1 MFPIRIMKKA
11 VISFLLVLS
20 SALSCEI
27 AAQNQSSPPMT
38 IIYVFDPLCG
48 WCYGF
53 SGVIQDFVTQHPELE
68 VEIISGGM
76 VTGDR
81 IGPLSEIAPY
91 LRTAY
96 KGVEERTGVVFG
108 EPYLKELFGEA
119 TMEMT
124 SVPSSRALATFKQL
138 NDDQR
143 AAFAYGSALQKAI
156 YFDGVAPGN
165 VEIFADLATEFGIDR
180 DLFLSTY
187 RSDAIEKAMLGE
199 FAKSDALGVN
209 GFPTVLL
216 VKDNSVTPL
225 SRGYVNLEAL
235 EKSFGAVTK

>member
-1 MFPIRIMKKA
+1 MFLRRIMKKA
-11 VISFLLVLS
+11 VISLLLVLS
-20 SALSCEI
+20 SALCCEI

-38 IIYVFDPLCG
+38 IIYAFDPLCG

-53 SGVIQDFVTQHPELE
+53 SGVIQGFVTRHPELE

-96 KGVEERTGVVFG
+96 KGVEDRTGVMFG

-138 NDDQR
+138 HDDQR

-156 YFDGVAPGN
+156 YYDGVAPGN
-165 VEIFADLATEFGIDR
+165 IEVFADLAAEFGIDR
-180 DLFLSTY
+180 AIFLSTY
-187 RSDAIEKAMLGE
+187 RSDAIEKSMLAD
-199 FAKSDALGVN
+199 FSKSDALSVN

-225 SRGYVNLEAL
+225 SRGYVDLETL
-235 EKSFGAVTK
+235 EKNFAGASK